1 MDNSTNFLIAF
12 DFVKSLFIKVFSTLD
27 KIKIFGSFSIL
38 DFNIAL
44 LLLGAILPVVIVTVR
59 NWSSSAH
66 NEQATIKKHRDE
78 YNTKLNNNR

>member
-59 NWSSSAH
+59 NWSSSVH

-78 YNTKLNNNR
+78 YNAKLNNNR